1 MTFLLVNKI
10 KMIGRLPSSPGKLTR
25 TYNKEVRWLTI
36 AIMHLNFSFNLL
48 TQPLKY
54 CAENYLRGIVD
65 CCTRCCQKHFIWYV
79 AQFIFT
85 GPASMKW
92 RRKILT
98 KQRESVL
105 HFSQNIRT
113 VLACGRCTIHMLY
126 AFSTENLF

>member
-1 MTFLLVNKI
+1 MLGIICGDGLKAVLL
-10 KMIGRLPSSPGKLTR
+10 
-25 TYNKEVRWLTI
+25 
-36 AIMHLNFSFNLL
+36 
-48 TQPLKY
+48 
-54 CAENYLRGIVD
+54 IVD
-65 CCTRCCQKHFIWYV
+65 RLFTLCYQKHSIYYV

-98 KQRESVL
+98 KQRESVP
-105 HFSQNIRT
+105 HFFQNIRT

>member
-1 MTFLLVNKI
+1 M
-10 KMIGRLPSSPGKLTR
+10 RLD
-25 TYNKEVRWLTI
+25 
-36 AIMHLNFSFNLL
+36 FSFNLL

-85 GPASMKW
+85 GSASMKW

-98 KQRESVL
+98 KQRESVP
-105 HFSQNIRT
+105 HFFQNIRT
-113 VLACGRCTIHMLY
+113 VLACGRCTIHICFMHFPRKTCFNISFKMAVSLILT
-126 AFSTENLF
+126 FLSKVTQNVLVKRNVRPSFV